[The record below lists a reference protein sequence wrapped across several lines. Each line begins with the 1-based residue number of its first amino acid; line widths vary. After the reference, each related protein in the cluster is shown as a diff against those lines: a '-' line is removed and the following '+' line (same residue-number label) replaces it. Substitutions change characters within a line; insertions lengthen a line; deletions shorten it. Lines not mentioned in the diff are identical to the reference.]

1 MKSRR
6 SAQKIDDSNK
16 MIVREQQPNILR
28 TLFSWRGTI
37 LPKILPP
44 LGVVML
50 ISAIVGGIE
59 YTNLYQF
66 PELPLVGFTLIGVVL
81 SIFLGFK
88 NSAGYERWWEA
99 RKLWGVLIA
108 TSRHFDRDCRIL
120 SQGRR
125 ERVIQHVIVF
135 ANVLRDRL
143 RHQTANP
150 TELTATSGLSQQALT
165 QLYQQINAPQYALS
179 LIQWELLQALKEGE
193 ISDIIYTQMNNHV
206 AELSVVQTGC
216 DRIANTPIPFA
227 YSVLLNRT
235 VFFFCFMLP
244 FSLGSLLGLAT
255 PLLVGILA
263 YTFLGLDALSSE
275 IEEPFGTQSND
286 LPLDA
291 LVRSIEIELL
301 STLGK
306 PTPPPIQARDH
317 NLL

>member
-1 MKSRR
+1 
-6 SAQKIDDSNK
+6 
-16 MIVREQQPNILR
+16 MIVDQPSVFNL
-28 TLFSWRGTI
+28 LFSWRGTI
-37 LPKILPP
+37 LPKVLPP

-50 ISAIVGGIE
+50 ISTIIGGLSYIG
-59 YTNLYQF
+59 YFHF

-88 NSAGYERWWEA
+88 NSACYDRWWEA
-99 RKLWGVLIA
+99 RKLWGLLIA
-108 TSRHFDRDCRIL
+108 TARHFDRDCRIL
-120 SQGRR
+120 SQARR

-150 TELTATSGLSQQALT
+150 TELIQTSGMSQQAIT
-165 QLYQQINAPQYALS
+165 QLYQQANAPQYTLS
-179 LIQWELLQALKEGE
+179 LIQWELMQALKEGE
-193 ISDIIYTQMNNHV
+193 ISDIIYTQMNQYV
-206 AELSVVQTGC
+206 TELSLVLTGC
-216 DRIANTPIPFA
+216 DRIATTPLPFA

-235 VFFFCFMLP
+235 VYFFCFMLP
-244 FSLGSLLGLAT
+244 FSLGSTLGLAT

-263 YTFLGLDALSSE
+263 YTILGLDALSSE

-291 LVRSIEIELL
+291 MVRTIEIELL
-301 STLGK
+301 GTLGK
-306 PTPPPIQARDH
+306 PTPPPIQAQDN

>member
-1 MKSRR
+1 
-6 SAQKIDDSNK
+6 
-16 MIVREQQPNILR
+16 MIVDQPSVFNL
-28 TLFSWRGTI
+28 LFSWRGTI

-50 ISAIVGGIE
+50 LSAIIGGLSYIG
-59 YTNLYQF
+59 YFHF

-88 NSAGYERWWEA
+88 NSACYDRWWEA
-99 RKLWGVLIA
+99 RKLWGMLIA
-108 TSRHFDRDCRIL
+108 NARHFDRNCRIL
-120 SQGRR
+120 SQARR

-143 RHQTANP
+143 RQQTANP
-150 TELTATSGLSQQALT
+150 TELIQTSGMSQQAIT
-165 QLYQQINAPQYALS
+165 QLYQQANAPQYTLS
-179 LIQWELLQALKEGE
+179 LIQWELMQALKEGE
-193 ISDIIYTQMNNHV
+193 ISDIIYTQMNQHV
-206 AELSVVQTGC
+206 TELSLVLTGC
-216 DRIANTPIPFA
+216 DRIATTPLPFA

-235 VFFFCFMLP
+235 VYFFCFMLP
-244 FSLGSLLGLAT
+244 FSLGSTLGLAT

-291 LVRSIEIELL
+291 MVRTIEIELL
-301 STLGK
+301 GTLGK
-306 PTPPPIQARDH
+306 PTPPPIQAHDH

>member
-1 MKSRR
+1 
-6 SAQKIDDSNK
+6 
-16 MIVREQQPNILR
+16 MIVRDQTSVFKL
-28 TLFSWRGTI
+28 LFSWRGTI
-37 LPKILPP
+37 LPKVLPP

-50 ISAIVGGIE
+50 LSTVIGGLSYFNIFH
-59 YTNLYQF
+59 F

-88 NSAGYERWWEA
+88 NSACYDRWWEA
-99 RKLWGVLIA
+99 RRLWGILIA
-108 TSRHFDRDCRIL
+108 NARHFDRDCRML

-143 RHQTANP
+143 RHDTANP
-150 TELTATSGLSQQALT
+150 TELIETSGMSAQAIK
-165 QLYQQINAPQYALS
+165 QLYQQVNAPQYTLS
-179 LIQWELLQALKEGE
+179 LMQWELMQALKEGE
-193 ISDIIYTQMNNHV
+193 ISDIIYAQMNDHIM
-206 AELSVVQTGC
+206 ELSTVQTGC
-216 DRIANTPIPFA
+216 DRIATTPLPFA

-235 VFFFCFMLP
+235 VYFFCFMLP
-244 FSLGSLLGLAT
+244 FSLGSTLGLVT

-286 LPLDA
+286 LPLDSM
-291 LVRSIEIELL
+291 VRTIEIELL
-301 STLGK
+301 GTLGK
-306 PTPPPIQARDH
+306 PTPPPIQAHDN

>member
-1 MKSRR
+1 
-6 SAQKIDDSNK
+6 
-16 MIVREQQPNILR
+16 MIVDQPSVFNL
-28 TLFSWRGTI
+28 LFSWRGTI

-50 ISAIVGGIE
+50 ISTIIGGLSYIG
-59 YTNLYQF
+59 YFHF

-88 NSAGYERWWEA
+88 NSACYDRWWEA
-99 RKLWGVLIA
+99 RKLWGLLIA
-108 TSRHFDRDCRIL
+108 TARHFDRDCRIL
-120 SQGRR
+120 SQARR

-143 RHQTANP
+143 RQQTANP
-150 TELTATSGLSQQALT
+150 TELIQTSGMSQQAIT
-165 QLYQQINAPQYALS
+165 QLYQQANAPQYTLS
-179 LIQWELLQALKEGE
+179 LIQWELMQALKEGE
-193 ISDIIYTQMNNHV
+193 ISDIIYTQMNQYV
-206 AELSVVQTGC
+206 TELSLVLTGC
-216 DRIANTPIPFA
+216 DRIATTPLPFA

-235 VFFFCFMLP
+235 VYFFCFMLP
-244 FSLGSLLGLAT
+244 FSLGSTLGLAT

-291 LVRSIEIELL
+291 MVRTIEIELL
-301 STLGK
+301 GTLGK
-306 PTPPPIQARDH
+306 PTPPPIQAQDN